1 MIKKAR
7 AENKHVDGYA
17 LGRRSQIYQRGKHR
31 PGGCR
36 DEMLEV
42 NVHVCW
48 CLRFTCQ
55 IYHVAKFDQTSSS
68 GPHIVQNSGTWAVR
82 SFFFF
87 FARSDMAIWGIYYL
101 TFRSEGCVPTLC
113 LVTPQNTF
121 LRRPRDS
128 LRPCFVATKAG
139 VLNVKLQHK

>member
-17 LGRRSQIYQRGKHR
+17 LGRWSQIYQRGKHR

-87 FARSDMAIWGIYYL
+87 LPDLIWLSGEFITWLSGQRVVFQHFVWWRHKTLFKETSGQFASVFCGDQSRCSK
-101 TFRSEGCVPTLC
+101 CK
-113 LVTPQNTF
+113 
-121 LRRPRDS
+121 
-128 LRPCFVATKAG
+128 VAA
-139 VLNVKLQHK
+139 